1 MMNRYKVTFTMYLD
15 NTALYTAED
24 DADDQGKLQPMWV
37 AGKAAEKVLRKKYG
51 IKAKLA
57 EWRYTGAPND

>member
-15 NTALYTAED
+15 NKALYAAED
-24 DADDQGKLQPMWV
+24 DADARGKLQPMWA

-51 IKAKLA
+51 IRAKLTK
-57 EWRYTGAPND
+57 WSYTGAPND